1 MQMRLEEYLEEFGT
15 TIPKLARKAN
25 LSAITVRDV
34 VNQKRDPQLSTALS
48 LEAATKGQVTCRDM
62 LPSRLLEQI
71 LSPSKAEG
79 KQKTLKKGLQS
90 KKSKD
95 KKHNKK

>member
-15 TIPKLARKAN
+15 TVPKLAKKAN

-48 LEAATKGQVTCRDM
+48 LEAATKGQVTCREM
-62 LPSRLLEQI
+62 LPEALLVAI
-71 LSPSKAEG
+71 AKG
-79 KQKTLKKGLQS
+79 FKTEKSQKGLAA
-90 KKSKD
+90 KK
-95 KKHNKK
+95 KKKK